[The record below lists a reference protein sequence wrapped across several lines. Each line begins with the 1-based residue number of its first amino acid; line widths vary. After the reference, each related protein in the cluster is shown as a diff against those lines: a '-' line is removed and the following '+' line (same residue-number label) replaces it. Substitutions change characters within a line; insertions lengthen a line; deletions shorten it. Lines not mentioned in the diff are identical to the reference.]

1 MADKMQP
8 YLLGTDIGTGS
19 IKTVAVDFSGK
30 ALCSSQ
36 RFYSTQNSHPGYSEQ
51 NVREILQAFIQSIQ
65 DVVLKM
71 KSDPSCISLSSV
83 MHSVM
88 AVDENGE
95 ALTDL
100 IIWSDTRSGAIAYE
114 IKVSPQG
121 KSIYEATGTPI
132 HSMSPLCK
140 IIWLK
145 ENMPDVFAK
154 THKFISIK
162 EYIWYQ
168 LFQRF
173 EIDHSI
179 ASATGLFD
187 IIKLDWHNESLSLA
201 GITKDRL
208 SKPVA
213 TSYIRKDVKKEI
225 AAALHIPASTSF
237 CISASDGCLA
247 NLGTSSLQSHIAAI
261 TIGTSGAVRV
271 TRKEPLIDYAAMS
284 FNYLLDEHTF
294 ICGGPINNG
303 GSVVQWLLKNFLSH
317 TAPVEDDY
325 KELFNAIEKIP
336 GGCEGLIFLPYL
348 LGERAPVWDEQSCGV
363 YFGIKSYHSQSHFL
377 RAAVEGI
384 CFALRDILA
393 TLEKDADSIHQINAS
408 GGFVQSPVWVQMLAD
423 ITGKNI
429 VLQQTEDA
437 SAIGAAWLA
446 LKALNRITDYDTLQ
460 SQTDNI
466 IQPQKEL
473 QEAYQKN
480 YTVFKA
486 LYPNLKTT
494 MHLR

>member
-1 MADKMQP
+1 MQS

-36 RFYSTQNSHPGYSEQ
+36 YFYSTQNPKPGYSEQ
-51 NVREILQAFIQSIQ
+51 NAQEILQAFIQSIK

-71 KSDPSCISLSSV
+71 KGNPSCISLSSV
-83 MHSVM
+83 MHSVV
-88 AVDENGE
+88 AVDENGK

-100 IIWSDTRSGAIAYE
+100 IIWSDARSSAIADE
-114 IKVSPQG
+114 IKDSPQG
-121 KSIYEATGTPI
+121 KIIYEATGTPI

-145 ENMPDVFAK
+145 ENVPGVFEK

-168 LFQRF
+168 LFQEF
-173 EIDHSI
+173 EIDHSL

-187 IIKLDWHNESLSLA
+187 IMKLNWHDESLSLA
-201 GITKDRL
+201 GITKERL

-213 TSYIRKDVKKEI
+213 TSYIRKDAKEEI
-225 AAALHIPASTSF
+225 VSSLNITASTPF
-237 CISASDGCLA
+237 CIGASDGCLA
-247 NLGTSSLQSHIAAI
+247 NLGSSSLQSHIAAI

-271 TRKEPLIDYAAMS
+271 TRKEPLIDYTTMS

-317 TAPVEDDY
+317 ATTNEENY
-325 KELFNAIEKIP
+325 KNLFDEIEKIP
-336 GGCEGLIFLPYL
+336 EGCEGLIFLPYL
-348 LGERAPVWDEQSCGV
+348 YGERAPVWDEQSCGV
-363 YFGIKSYHSQSHFL
+363 YFGVKPYHRQSHFL
-377 RAAVEGI
+377 RAALEGI
-384 CFALRDILA
+384 CFALKDVLVA
-393 TLEKDADSIHQINAS
+393 LEKDAESIRQINAS

-429 VLQQTEDA
+429 LLQQTEDA

-446 LKALNRITDYDTLQ
+446 LKALNIISDYSSLETQ
-460 SQTDNI
+460 AGNI
-466 IQPQKEL
+466 IQPQKKL
-473 QEAYQKN
+473 QNAYQKN
-480 YTVFKA
+480 YTVFKM

-494 MHLR
+494 MHLL